1 MGDESIY
8 SLGYGLT
15 SEEIQS
21 LGNYG
26 ASTSTTS
33 SVYDS
38 DYREAIKLDPY
49 VAKPAGDTRPWYERV
64 AEYGLTRAIDS
75 NYGPSAVNKTSTGAT
90 FAGQNGLTY
99 SQVGRSNTAQQT
111 ASVGNLLPWLL
122 AGAVALFAL
131 G

>member
-1 MGDESIY
+1 MADESIY

-15 SEEIQS
+15 SEEIAS

-26 ASTSTTS
+26 ASTETTA

-38 DYREAIKLDPY
+38 DYREALKLDPY
-49 VAKPAGDTRPWYERV
+49 VARPAGDDRPWYERV
-64 AEYGLTRAIDS
+64 AEFGLTRAIDAH
-75 NYGPSAVNKTSTGAT
+75 YGPTAVNKTSTGAT

-99 SQVGRSNTAQQT
+99 SQVGRANTGQPT
-111 ASVGNLLPWLL
+111 TLGSVLPWLV

>member
-1 MGDESIY
+1 MENIY

-26 ASTSTTS
+26 ASPETTAT
-33 SVYDS
+33 VYDT
-38 DYREAIKLDPY
+38 DYREALKLDPY
-49 VAKPAGDTRPWYERV
+49 VARPAGDNRPWFERV
-64 AEYGLTRAIDS
+64 AEYGLTRAIDA
-75 NYGPSAVNKTSTGAT
+75 NFGPTAVNKTSTGAT

-99 SQVGRSNTAQQT
+99 SQVGRANIGQPAPLG
-111 ASVGNLLPWLL
+111 SVLPWLV